1 MMTLKC
7 CVDLDESAL
16 SERPRLGL
24 EIAAVTRFQQ
34 ALDAVD
40 SECTEIW
47 ATKEEAVRAQIAP
60 HALVSDNDALYVS
73 SQLGMD

>member
-1 MMTLKC
+1 M
-7 CVDLDESAL
+7 
-16 SERPRLGL
+16 
-24 EIAAVTRFQQ
+24 TRFQQ
-34 ALDAVD
+34 ALDTVD